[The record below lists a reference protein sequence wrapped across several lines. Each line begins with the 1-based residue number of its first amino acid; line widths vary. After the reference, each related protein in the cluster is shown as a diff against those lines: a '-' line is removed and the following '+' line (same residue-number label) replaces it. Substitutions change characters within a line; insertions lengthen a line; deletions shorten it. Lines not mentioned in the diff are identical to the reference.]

1 MEKVLMVFNNVLII
15 GIKKYMKFFYDLI
28 LIEYN
33 IKYYLLKG
41 F

>member
-15 GIKKYMKFFYDLI
+15 GIKKYMKFFDDLI

-33 IKYYLLKG
+33 IK
-41 F
+41 

>member
-15 GIKKYMKFFYDLI
+15 GIKKNMKFFYDLI